1 MKDKILVLSKV
12 EGIERRSFLKL
23 AAATAIGPGMLA
35 STTSRAKALKQQKLY
50 KAVLITMLP
59 KDLSDAEKFRL
70 AKKCGFEGIEARW
83 PIEQLKD
90 LKAAA
95 EQAKIAREEGVPI
108 HSLLYGWWP
117 PFTERDPKV
126 VGKSIEEMQDALRCA
141 QAMQADAVLLVPT
154 RVTENFSYQDA
165 YKWSQ
170 EYIRRLIPTAEE
182 TGVIIAVENVWSKF
196 LLSPLEFARY
206 IDELASP
213 WVRAYFDVGN
223 IIIYGYAQDW
233 IRTLGKRIVKLH
245 LKDFR
250 RKGYEWTN
258 LLDGDVDWPEVR
270 KALDEIGFSGW
281 MTAELSSGDEAYL
294 TDVAKR
300 IDRIIAMK

>member
-1 MKDKILVLSKV
+1 MKDKI
-12 EGIERRSFLKL
+12 IERRSFLKL
-23 AAATAIGPGMLA
+23 TAAAAIAPGVLT
-35 STTSRAKALKQQKLY
+35 STTSSAKAEKQQKLY

-59 KDLSDAEKFRL
+59 KDLSDVEKFRL
-70 AKKCGFEGIEARW
+70 AKRCGFDGIEVRW
-83 PIEQLKD
+83 PIKD
-90 LKAAA
+90 LDAAA
-95 EQAKIAREEGVPI
+95 QLAKIATEEGVRI

-117 PFTERDPKV
+117 PFTDRDPKV
-126 VGKSIEEMQDALRCA
+126 VGKSIEEMENALRCA

-170 EYIRRLIPTAEE
+170 EYVRRLIPTAEE
-182 TGVIIAVENVWSKF
+182 TGVIIAVEDVWSKF

-213 WVRAYFDVGN
+213 KVAAYFDVGN

-281 MTAELSSGDEAYL
+281 MTAELNGGDEAYL